1 MNAIATHRD
10 REARHFSHYR
20 IDCLSMAPSSVKA
33 KSRRSLRAAGKA
45 SLRSLLDEALAER
58 ELDLA

>member
-10 REARHFSHYR
+10 REARHFSQYR
-20 IDCLSMAPSSVKA
+20 IDCLSMASSLVKA

-45 SLRSLLDEALAER
+45 SLRSLLDEALADR
-58 ELDLA
+58 ELELA